1 MSSSEIVNFIRESDE
16 SRGALKHYQR
26 RYRRA
31 RRIMWFGDAMK
42 YVGYFLAAAIYTGG
56 LVAYQ
61 LNASERTGF
70 PVLTV
75 SLFICAGLVG
85 LTFYAM
91 GVRICAQCQ
100 VLDALL
106 DSAVYACP
114 FLSDRQRARAVS
126 LKKSGGVQTIRAA

>member
-1 MSSSEIVNFIRESDE
+1 MSSTEIINFIGGSDE
-16 SRGALKHYQR
+16 SRGALKRYQG
-26 RYRRA
+26 RYRLA
-31 RRIMWFGDAMK
+31 RSIVWFGDAMK
-42 YVGYFLAAAIYTGG
+42 YLGYFVAAAIYTSG

-61 LNASERTGF
+61 LNPTERTGF

-91 GVRICAQCQ
+91 GVRICAQGQ
-100 VLDALL
+100 VLEALL

-114 FLSDRQRARAVS
+114 FLSDVQRAKAVS
-126 LKKSGGVQTIRAA
+126 LKKSGGVQAIRAA